1 MKHRI
6 QFLRRRRDFITLIGG
21 AAAWPLAAHAQQSDR
36 VYRVGMLTGQPE
48 ADPENASRLAAFRQ
62 ALGKFGWSEGRNL
75 LINIRWGAGDPDR
88 MRVLAKELN
97 GLAPDIVVSESTPAT
112 AALRQEIPNVPI
124 VFSQV
129 ANPVGAGFAAS
140 FARPGG
146 NITGFTNFE
155 PSMGG
160 KWLELLKELAPHV
173 ARTTAIFN
181 PKTHSGQYWQS
192 IEAAVPSLAVTFTRS
207 PVGDATEIE
216 RAVEAFARDPNGGL
230 LVMPDAF
237 TLTHRELI
245 ALAERRR
252 LPSIYAFRVFPAS
265 GGLLSYGVDQVEIY
279 RRKAAYVDRILRGA
293 NPGELP
299 IEGPTKFELVINLK
313 TAKALGLDVPWI
325 LQQRA
330 DEVIE

>member
-1 MKHRI
+1 MSVI
-6 QFLRRRRDFITLIGG
+6 RRREFITLLEG
-21 AAAWPLAAHAQQSDR
+21 AAAWPLAARAQQPGR
-36 VYRVGMLTGQPE
+36 VYRVGILAGQPE
-48 ADPENASRLAAFRQ
+48 GDPENAARLAAFRL

-75 LINIRWGAGDPDR
+75 LIDIRWGAGDPDR

-97 GLAPDIVVSESTPAT
+97 RLAPDIVVSESTPAT

-124 VFSQV
+124 VFSRV

-140 FARPGG
+140 LASPGG

-160 KWLELLKELAPHV
+160 KWLELLKEVAPRV
-173 ARTTAIFN
+173 ARIAAIFN
-181 PKTHSGQYWQS
+181 PETHSGQYWQS
-192 IEAAVPSLAVTFTRS
+192 IEAAAPSLAVTFTRA
-207 PVGDATEIE
+207 PVRDAAEIE
-216 RAVEAFARDPNGGL
+216 RAIEAFARDPNGGL
-230 LVMPDAF
+230 LVMPDSF

-245 ALAERRR
+245 VALAERRR
-252 LPSIYAFRVFPAS
+252 LPSIYPYRVFPAS
-265 GGLLSYGVDQVEIY
+265 GGLLSYGVDQVEIF
-279 RRKAAYVDRILRGA
+279 RRIAAYVDRILRGA

-299 IEGPTKFELVINLK
+299 IEGPTKFELAVNLK
-313 TAKALGLDVPWI
+313 TAKALGLEVPWF